1 MRKQTLTLLSL
12 ILLSGLVLDK
22 GVQAADSNSAL
33 LPLPIE
39 LVLNEQLT
47 PVYDSIEGQRLYFAS
62 PQVVKVDGAEPSWDR
77 KLIQTHEAV
86 WFEIKTTDG
95 DRWVHL
101 QNPEFREDYY
111 QHLLLTGMENFYND
125 QSHSS
130 GARSAGSVSPQLLR
144 VLYADDGNYLIQ
156 TWLGYRWMR
165 PQHPIIDDVQT
176 YGANSSGMSFELPT
190 TSPMFDSPDA
200 GSHVAGWLAPQWFT
214 SKIVWNDWYYV
225 DTWDGPHWVNPKV
238 GNPADLR
245 SEETTLRLDQTAV
258 VYEHPNKAARV
269 LGSLAPQTINTFEH
283 GSGWHHIHSSWLGD
297 SWIYAV
303 KKDQDPDAYVP
314 PTKVE
319 VKPITVINQTK
330 TITELGSGSRNYP
343 FDLTVHV
350 KNEADNISSEA
361 FQPYGKQVGIEFIF
375 RNGSEE
381 ALTMQPTA
389 FKIDISRRDKTDGSL
404 TLVWSGQID
413 SPDAK
418 LASGEVHSFDFIWD
432 QKDFDGK
439 QVPFGEYSVEI
450 KLPMSISYTK
460 DGENGTLQHEDA
472 KSAMLTSFPL
482 RISAQ

>member
-1 MRKQTLTLLSL
+1 MRKQMLTLLSA
-12 ILLSGLVLDK
+12 ILLSGMIFNK
-22 GVQAADSNSAL
+22 GVHAADSNSAL

-47 PVYDSIEGQRLYFAS
+47 PVYDSLEGQQLYSAS
-62 PQVVKVDGAEPSWDR
+62 PQVVKVEGAESGWDR
-77 KLIQTHEAV
+77 KLIQNNEAV
-86 WFEIKTTDG
+86 WFKIQTSDG

-101 QNPEFREDYY
+101 QNPEFREDFY
-111 QHLLLTGMENFYND
+111 QHILLTEKESFYND
-125 QSHSS
+125 QTPGS
-130 GARSAGSVSPQLLR
+130 RIAGSVSPQLLR
-144 VLYADDGNYLIQ
+144 VLYGVDGNYLIQ

-176 YGANSSGMSFELPT
+176 YGANSSGMSFELTT

-214 SKIVWNDWYYV
+214 SNIVWNDWYYV
-225 DTWDGPHWVNPKV
+225 DTWDGPHWINPKV
-238 GNPADLR
+238 GYPADLR
-245 SEETTLRLDQTAV
+245 SEETTLRLEETAL

-283 GSGWHHIHSSWLGD
+283 GGGWYHIHSSWLGD
-297 SWIYAV
+297 SWVYAV
-303 KKDQDPDAYVP
+303 KQDQDPDAYVP
-314 PTKVE
+314 PAKVE
-319 VKPITVINQTK
+319 VKPITVINPSK
-330 TITELGSGSRNYP
+330 MMTELGSGVRNYP

-350 KNEADNISSEA
+350 KNEAGNISSEA
-361 FQPYGKQVGIEFIF
+361 FQPYGKEVSIQFAI
-375 RNGSEE
+375 RNVSEE
-381 ALTMQPTA
+381 ALTLQPTTS
-389 FKIDISRRDKTDGSL
+389 FKIDISRRNTIDGSL

-413 SPDAK
+413 SLEAK
-418 LASGEVHSFDFIWD
+418 FASGEVHSLDFLWD
-432 QKDFDGK
+432 QKDSAEK

-460 DGENGTLQHEDA
+460 DGEKGTLQREDA